1 MKIEKIKYGMRAFLL
16 SMLFVLILLPD
27 TASARVPIDLN
38 QKNSLTIHFPCDNI
52 PIQIYRVADVTE
64 AGEYIRTE
72 AFSDY
77 NILLEQPDQT
87 GWRNL
92 AATISGY
99 AERDGIKTL
108 ESGVTDEDGT
118 IVFEN
123 LKAGLYLVSEGKGI
137 KDGYEYTS
145 EAFLV
150 ALPELGERDQWIA
163 DVNST
168 PKYTKDPLQPE
179 GTTIQKKV
187 LKIWDDA
194 ESKKRPQKIEVQLLK
209 DGKITET
216 VSLAKEN
223 NWKYQ
228 WDHLDASS
236 TWKVV
241 EKEVPSGYTVTIN
254 QDDST
259 FTITNKLNVPA
270 ETKPSKLP
278 QTGQMWWPVGIL
290 TVTGMLVFLAG
301 WIRRKNSH
309 EEN

>member
-1 MKIEKIKYGMRAFLL
+1 M
-16 SMLFVLILLPD
+16 
-27 TASARVPIDLN
+27 
-38 QKNSLTIHFPCDNI
+38 
-52 PIQIYRVADVTE
+52 
-64 AGEYIRTE
+64 
-72 AFSDY
+72 
-77 NILLEQPDQT
+77 
-87 GWRNL
+87 
-92 AATISGY
+92 
-99 AERDGIKTL
+99 
-108 ESGVTDEDGT
+108 
-118 IVFEN
+118 
-123 LKAGLYLVSEGKGI
+123 
-137 KDGYEYTS
+137 
-145 EAFLV
+145 
-150 ALPELGERDQWIA
+150 
-163 DVNST
+163 
-168 PKYTKDPLQPE
+168 
-179 GTTIQKKV
+179 
-187 LKIWDDA
+187 
-194 ESKKRPQKIEVQLLK
+194 K

-228 WDHLDASS
+228 WYHLDASS

-290 TVTGMLVFLAG
+290 TVTGMLVFFAG

>member
-1 MKIEKIKYGMRAFLL
+1 MKIEKIKYRMCAFLL
-16 SMLFVLILLPD
+16 SMIFIWTLLPD
-27 TASARVPIDLN
+27 TASARIPIDLD
-38 QKNSLTIHFPCDNI
+38 QKNFLTIHFPCDNI
-52 PIQIYRVADVTE
+52 PLQIYRVADVTK
-64 AGEYIRTE
+64 AGEYVRTE
-72 AFSDY
+72 AFADY
-77 NILLEQPDQT
+77 NILLEQPDQA

-92 AATISGY
+92 AATINGY
-99 AERDGIKTL
+99 AERDGIKAL
-108 ESGVTDEDGT
+108 ESGITDKGGT
-118 IVFEN
+118 IVFQN

-137 KDGYEYTS
+137 KDGYQYTS

-150 ALPELGERDQWIA
+150 ALPELGKGDQWMT
-163 DVNST
+163 DVDST
-168 PKYTKDPLQPE
+168 PKYTREPLKPE
-179 GTTIQKKV
+179 GETIQKKV

-194 ESKKRPQKIEVQLLK
+194 ENKKRPKKIEVQLLK
-209 DGKITET
+209 DEKIEDT
-216 VSLAKEN
+216 VSLAAEN

-228 WDHLDASS
+228 WNHLDASS

-278 QTGQMWWPVGIL
+278 QTGQTWWPVGIL
-290 TVTGMLVFLAG
+290 TVTGMLVFFSG

>member
-123 LKAGLYLVSEGKGI
+123 LKAGLYLVSEGKG
-137 KDGYEYTS
+137 K
-145 EAFLV
+145 
-150 ALPELGERDQWIA
+150 
-163 DVNST
+163 
-168 PKYTKDPLQPE
+168 
-179 GTTIQKKV
+179 
-187 LKIWDDA
+187 
-194 ESKKRPQKIEVQLLK
+194 
-209 DGKITET
+209 
-216 VSLAKEN
+216 
-223 NWKYQ
+223 
-228 WDHLDASS
+228 SS
-236 TWKVV
+236 R
-241 EKEVPSGYTVTIN
+241 G
-254 QDDST
+254 
-259 FTITNKLNVPA
+259 
-270 ETKPSKLP
+270 
-278 QTGQMWWPVGIL
+278 
-290 TVTGMLVFLAG
+290 
-301 WIRRKNSH
+301 
-309 EEN
+309 